1 MATDDVEPTKV
12 ERRLERRFP
21 GYRFGSVLVL
31 LSITFVVM
39 AASPPDAWARVVT
52 VALQGLTLLAALL
65 ASRAGR
71 RLFRIAALVVVLAFL
86 AALGSVFVTTS
97 KDPSGIFFGL
107 NILLV
112 GAAPVIIARALY
124 QRRVVDLHTVLGA
137 ICIYV
142 LIGMM
147 FAFVYATIDLILPD
161 PFFVQTSH
169 ATISD
174 FLYFSFVT
182 QTTVGY
188 GDFTAAGGLGRAL
201 SVVEALTGQLYL
213 VTIIAVLVSRI
224 SGVGGQAPAPAPE
237 AGGGAGMGAGAT
249 GAGSTEAAGSAE

>member
-1 MATDDVEPTKV
+1 LATDHVEPTRI

-65 ASRAGR
+65 ASKTGR
-71 RLFRIAALVVVLAFL
+71 RLFRIAAVVVVLAFL
-86 AALGSVFVTTS
+86 AALGSVFVSTS
-97 KDPSGIFFGL
+97 NDPSGIFFGL

-112 GAAPVIIARALY
+112 GAAPVAIARALY
-124 QRRVVDLHTVLGA
+124 QRQVVDLHTVLGA

-147 FAFVYATIDLILPD
+147 FAFVYAAIDLIFQD
-161 PFFVQTSH
+161 PFFAQTSH

-224 SGVGGQAPAPAPE
+224 GTGGRAPAPAPE
-237 AGGGAGMGAGAT
+237 VGGGAGAGAG
-249 GAGSTEAAGSAE
+249 EAAGSAGSAE